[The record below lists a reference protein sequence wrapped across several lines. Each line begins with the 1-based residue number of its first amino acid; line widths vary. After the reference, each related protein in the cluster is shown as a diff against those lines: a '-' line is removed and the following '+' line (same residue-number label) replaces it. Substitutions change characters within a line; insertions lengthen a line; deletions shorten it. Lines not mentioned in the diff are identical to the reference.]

1 MKVREFRPQ
10 RPGPEAEL
18 QKAVTRQLVELFPS
32 GDGPVWAGSSVPL
45 GAGMPDLVMVAYQ
58 PEVFT
63 LADLECASAEILAY
77 LHAVRGARLSTILQQ
92 TNRRRRLT
100 IRCLNGLV
108 EAEAVCERSGLFSLA
123 PLWRDVLP
131 EIVTIEAKIKNWQ
144 GAVEQAARN
153 RVFAHRSFVA
163 LPESLANRV
172 RSEGV
177 LQQLGLGLL
186 SVGDDLGARISR
198 RARRHRPRVWSYYY
212 KLATLLATDVRSDDR
227 ALYSRD

>member
-1 MKVREFRPQ
+1 MRIRQFRPQ

-18 QKAVTRQLVELFPS
+18 QDAVTQQLVELSPAS
-32 GDGPVWAGSSVPL
+32 CGPVWAGSSVPL
-45 GAGMPDLVMVAYQ
+45 GAGIPDLVMVAYQ
-58 PEVFT
+58 PEVLT

-77 LHAVRGARLSTILQQ
+77 LHAVRRARLRTILQH
-92 TNRRRRLT
+92 TNRRRHLA

-108 EAEAVCERSGLFSLA
+108 EAEAVCEKSGLFSLT

-144 GAVEQAARN
+144 EAVEQAARN

-163 LPESLANRV
+163 LPESLARRV
-172 RSEGV
+172 RSEGI
-177 LQQLGLGLL
+177 LQRLGLGLL
-186 SVGDDLGARISR
+186 SVGDDLGTRISR

-212 KLATLLATDVRSDDR
+212 KLATLLATDVRSHDR
-227 ALYSRD
+227 ALYGSD